1 MTATGTAQAPWPVDL
16 PPLAGLIVAMALAAF
31 PATMFA
37 APAVA
42 NASFAA
48 LALAG
53 LALLARDCLRGSSP
67 VPGFLLEHWTIVLA
81 MGAIPLVVALR
92 ELLTLQSAGNVP
104 YLYLRFALFVPI
116 AWLLVRVGPARIAG
130 IRWGL
135 IAGALV
141 SAVWIHSLAQGW
153 RPPQVGGVN
162 VIPFGNLSLLMGM
175 LALAASGWRPPR
187 GASGLGLGLVTAA
200 AGIYA
205 SILSEARGGWIAIP
219 ILVALAIAGL
229 RAPRKRDL
237 ALAVAGSIT
246 ALAVAAEFSER
257 VRVRIVDALAG
268 LRQLTLPDAP
278 DSSVSVRVELWQAAL
293 DMLASHP
300 LAGVGVEG
308 FVPALQALANEGRI
322 GQVAATLTHAH
333 NDVLHLAAT
342 LGAPGLAA
350 VLAAYLVPAW
360 HFGRRLRHQD
370 RRIRAAAAMGLML
383 CAGFVVFGLTEA
395 MLVITLTNAFYSL
408 AMAAC
413 FAFIA
418 AQERAAR

>member
-1 MTATGTAQAPWPVDL
+1 MTVTVAAPTPWPADV
-16 PPLAGLIVAMALAAF
+16 PPLAGLIVALALAAF

-37 APAVA
+37 SPSVA
-42 NASFAA
+42 NASFAV

-53 LALLARDCLRGSSP
+53 LALLARDALHRPGP
-67 VPGFLLEHWTIVLA
+67 VPAFLGEHWPMMLA
-81 MGAIPLVVALR
+81 MAAIPLAVALR
-92 ELLTLQSAGNVP
+92 ELLAPNAAGSVP

-116 AWLLVRVGPARIAG
+116 AWLLVRVGPARSAG

-141 SAVWIHSLAQGW
+141 SAVWVHSLARAG
-153 RPPQVGGVN
+153 RPPDVGGVN

-175 LALAASGWRPPR
+175 LALAASGWGPTRS
-187 GASGLGLGLVTAA
+187 ALGLGLGLAAAA
-200 AGIYA
+200 AGVYA
-205 SILSEARGGWIAIP
+205 SILSETRGGWIAIP
-219 ILVALAIAGL
+219 ILAALAIAGL
-229 RAPRKRDL
+229 RVPRKREL
-237 ALAVAGSIT
+237 ALVAAGSVT
-246 ALAVAAEFSER
+246 ALALAAEFSER
-257 VRVRIVDALAG
+257 VRGRIADALAG
-268 LRQLTLPDAP
+268 LRQATMPGAP

-293 DMLASHP
+293 DMFASHP
-300 LAGVGVEG
+300 LAGVGLDG
-308 FVPALQALANEGRI
+308 FVPALQALASEGRI

-360 HFGRRLRHQD
+360 HFGRRLRHPD

-408 AMAAC
+408 IMAAC

-418 AQERAAR
+418 AQERSAR